1 MTIAISRCFV
11 AATDVD
17 AALSFYRDLLGLEVL
32 NDVAQEH
39 FRWVTVG
46 APGEDGLAIVLS
58 IYLADAPADAEALRG
73 LLTKGVLSAAH
84 FRSDDLDGLFA
95 RLVDAGVEVLEKPTD
110 QFWGVRDCAVR
121 DPSGNVVRIDQA

>member
-39 FRWVTVG
+39 FRWVTVT
-46 APGEDGLAIVLS
+46 APGQDGFAIVLS
-58 IYLADAPADAEALRG
+58 NYLADAPADAEALRG

-95 RLVDAGVEVLEKPTD
+95 RLTDAGVEVLEKPTD
-110 QFWGVRDCAVR
+110 QFWGVRDCALR
-121 DPSGNVVRIDQA
+121 DPSGNVIRIDQA

>member
-39 FRWVTVG
+39 FRWVTVA
-46 APGEDGLAIVLS
+46 APGQDGFAIVLS
-58 IYLADAPADAEALRG
+58 NYLADAPADAEALRG

-95 RLVDAGVEVLEKPTD
+95 RLTDAGVEVLEKPTD